1 MRSKRQRGIDSLQ
14 NLQRALRCP
23 HCQKAAQATDT
34 GMTCENHHTFDVAKQ
49 GYLHLAGT
57 VAKSR
62 YTKELFTARQ
72 ALLSE
77 TRFFN
82 PLISEIATWI
92 EGKSSLSS
100 PLLVDMGCGEG
111 THLAGILEQVKD
123 GRGIGIDLAKEGIQL
138 ATNHDVDALW
148 LVADL
153 AKSPVQE
160 HSVDVILNIL
170 SPANHQEFRRILKPG
185 GYVVKVIPNA
195 QYLEELRKIFYAGTD
210 KETYEN
216 EGAKEQFEK
225 TLETV
230 HVSRHNYSVELT
242 GEQWRD
248 LIAMTPLTWNAPPEQ
263 VDEFIELALPSVTV
277 DLTILVG
284 KLKKS

>member
-1 MRSKRQRGIDSLQ
+1 MISKKQRALTQLQ
-14 NLQRALRCP
+14 NLSSALRCP

-92 EGKSSLSS
+92 EGESSLSS

-111 THLAGILEQVKD
+111 THLAGILEQVKS

-153 AKSPVQE
+153 AISPVQE

-170 SPANHQEFRRILKPG
+170 SPANHQEFRRILKSN

-195 QYLEELRKIFYAGTD
+195 QYLEELRKFFYAGTD

-230 HVSRHNYSVELT
+230 HVSRQDYSVELT

-277 DLTILVG
+277 DLTVLVG